1 MAELTIQEIETIVKR
16 DENRIM
22 EAKKTTGELAA
33 GMQSGCA
40 FLNTEGGWLFFG
52 IHPQKLTLLGQDV
65 ADQTRQD
72 IANAFRKFSPAID
85 LSAQYIEVPDKPGKF
100 VIAIHFK
107 APKAFEAPYTYDGRP
122 WYKVENTT
130 AQMPRE
136 MFDER
141 IRLSDPEKFSWEKT
155 MLPGATD
162 KDISNKRLVDVI
174 NAGINK
180 GRIPASAAS
189 LRSIDQRLDHFNLRT
204 SEGYLTNAAVALFG
218 KNPTR
223 QISQCELKLARFE
236 GTNMRVFRD
245 QMVCEGNLF
254 DQYDAIE
261 AFCRK
266 HMFLSGTMDQ
276 KERIDTLTVP
286 YKVIREAALNI
297 LIHRVWWT
305 SGDVVSVA
313 IFDDRVEFANPGA
326 FPPGTSPETFYKRPQ
341 SKPINKLISE
351 VFFKSGLMEAWGRGI
366 PDIFDLCKESGL
378 PKPEFELANGYV
390 YLTIRFKESLT
401 PRLSGGVNEPQN
413 EPLNGPLN
421 ETLNQLSAPVKAV
434 YDAVKAN
441 PGIRRAGIVAHTG
454 LNLPA
459 VKRAITILLSKELI
473 EHRGSDKTGGYYVK

>member
-1 MAELTIQEIETIVKR
+1 MTELTIQEIETIVKR

-22 EAKKTTGELAA
+22 EAKQTTGELAA

-52 IHPQKLTLLGQDV
+52 IHPKKLTILGQDV

-100 VIAIHFK
+100 VIAIYFK
-107 APKAFEAPYTYDGRP
+107 APKAFEAPYTFDGRP

-141 IRLSDPEKFSWEKT
+141 IRLSDPEKCSWEKT

-189 LRSIDQRLDHFNLRT
+189 LRSIDQRLDHLNLRT
-204 SEGYLTNAAVALFG
+204 AEGYLTNAAVALFG

-223 QISQCELKLARFE
+223 KISQCELKLARFE

-245 QMVCEGNLF
+245 QIVCEGNLF
-254 DQYDAIE
+254 DQYDAILD
-261 AFCRK
+261 FCRK

-297 LIHRVWWT
+297 LIHRTWW
-305 SGDVVSVA
+305 SYGAVLSVA

-366 PDIFDLCKESGL
+366 PDIFDLCKENGL

-390 YLTIRFKESLT
+390 YLTIRFAKPLT
-401 PRLSGGVNEPQN
+401 PRLSGDTDNVTDNVTDELTDRQRLIVKLIPFNDTEDVTETTSSMAQKAGVSRRTIARDMEVLKEKGYVVRIGPD
-413 EPLNGPLN
+413 NG
-421 ETLNQLSAPVKAV
+421 
-434 YDAVKAN
+434 
-441 PGIRRAGIVAHTG
+441 GHW
-454 LNLPA
+454 
-459 VKRAITILLSKELI
+459 KRLK
-473 EHRGSDKTGGYYVK
+473 

>member
-1 MAELTIQEIETIVKR
+1 
-16 DENRIM
+16 
-22 EAKKTTGELAA
+22 
-33 GMQSGCA
+33 
-40 FLNTEGGWLFFG
+40 
-52 IHPQKLTLLGQDV
+52 
-65 ADQTRQD
+65 
-72 IANAFRKFSPAID
+72 
-85 LSAQYIEVPDKPGKF
+85 
-100 VIAIHFK
+100 
-107 APKAFEAPYTYDGRP
+107 
-122 WYKVENTT
+122 
-130 AQMPRE
+130 MPRE

-204 SEGYLTNAAVALFG
+204 AEGYLTNAAIALFG

-223 QISQCELKLARFE
+223 KISQCELKLARFE

-245 QMVCEGNLF
+245 QTVCEGNLF
-254 DQYDAIE
+254 DQYDAILD
-261 AFCRK
+261 FCRK

-297 LIHRVWWT
+297 LIHRTWW
-305 SGDVVSVA
+305 SYGAVLSVA

-351 VFFKSGLMEAWGRGI
+351 VFFKSGLMEA
-366 PDIFDLCKESGL
+366 
-378 PKPEFELANGYV
+378 
-390 YLTIRFKESLT
+390 
-401 PRLSGGVNEPQN
+401 
-413 EPLNGPLN
+413 
-421 ETLNQLSAPVKAV
+421 
-434 YDAVKAN
+434 
-441 PGIRRAGIVAHTG
+441 
-454 LNLPA
+454 
-459 VKRAITILLSKELI
+459 
-473 EHRGSDKTGGYYVK
+473 

>member
-1 MAELTIQEIETIVKR
+1 
-16 DENRIM
+16 
-22 EAKKTTGELAA
+22 
-33 GMQSGCA
+33 
-40 FLNTEGGWLFFG
+40 
-52 IHPQKLTLLGQDV
+52 
-65 ADQTRQD
+65 
-72 IANAFRKFSPAID
+72 
-85 LSAQYIEVPDKPGKF
+85 
-100 VIAIHFK
+100 
-107 APKAFEAPYTYDGRP
+107 
-122 WYKVENTT
+122 
-130 AQMPRE
+130 MPRE

-189 LRSIDQRLDHFNLRT
+189 LRSVNQRLDHFNLRT
-204 SEGYLTNAAVALFG
+204 AEGYLINAAVALFG

-245 QMVCEGNLF
+245 QIVCEGNLF
-254 DQYDAIE
+254 DQYDAILD
-261 AFCRK
+261 FCRK

-297 LIHRVWWT
+297 LIHRTWW
-305 SGDVVSVA
+305 SYGAVLSVA

-366 PDIFDLCKESGL
+366 PDIFDLCKENGL

-390 YLTIRFKESLT
+390 YLTIRFAKPLT
-401 PRLSGGVNEPQN
+401 PRLSGDTDNVTDELTDRQRLIVKLIPFNDTEDVTETTSSLAQKAGVSRRTIARDMEVLKEKGYVVRIGPD
-413 EPLNGPLN
+413 NG
-421 ETLNQLSAPVKAV
+421 
-434 YDAVKAN
+434 
-441 PGIRRAGIVAHTG
+441 GHW
-454 LNLPA
+454 
-459 VKRAITILLSKELI
+459 KRLK
-473 EHRGSDKTGGYYVK
+473 